1 MIKFIIEV
9 EEGYINKNADPDF
22 SFKKAMM
29 QDGRDAISSMVDMIS
44 FSTIQKKVKEGQTEF
59 VINPEKLEKKAYQI
73 FDHAVSE
80 VAALAG
86 ILTKETP
93 SPEGEQNQ
101 EQ

>member
-9 EEGYINKNADPDF
+9 EEGYINKNADPNV
-22 SFKKAMM
+22 SFEKSMLLGGK
-29 QDGRDAISSMVDMIS
+29 GAISSMVDMIS
-44 FSTIQKKVKEGQTEF
+44 FSAVQKKVKEGQTEF
-59 VINPEKLEKKAYQI
+59 VINQEKLEKKAYQI

-93 SPEGEQNQ
+93 SPGGE
-101 EQ
+101 